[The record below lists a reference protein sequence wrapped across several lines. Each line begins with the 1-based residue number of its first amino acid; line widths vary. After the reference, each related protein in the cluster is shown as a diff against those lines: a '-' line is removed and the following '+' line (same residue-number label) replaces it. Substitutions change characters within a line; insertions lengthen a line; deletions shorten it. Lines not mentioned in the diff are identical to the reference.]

1 MCEQTAGPNPDTVI
15 VAGGTGVEM
24 ESLRADVMEF
34 NTRSKTWATVVTDSE
49 ATPCKFYGQSVCAYG
64 KLYTHHCCGL

>member
-1 MCEQTAGPNPDTVI
+1 MHAAYSATQTAGPNPDTVI

-34 NTRSKTWATVVTDSE
+34 NVRSKTWATVVTDSE
-49 ATPCKFYGQSVCAYG
+49 ATPCKFYGQSVCTYG
-64 KLYTHHCCGL
+64 EL

>member
-1 MCEQTAGPNPDTVI
+1 VYTLHAACSVTQTAGPNPDTVI

-34 NTRSKTWATVVTDSE
+34 NVRSKTWATVVTDSE
-49 ATPCKFYGQSVCAYG
+49 ATPCKFYGQSVCTYG
-64 KLYTHHCCGL
+64 EL